1 VKKLTCIVCPKG
13 CLLKVEKLDN
23 EWIVEGA
30 SCKKGKEFAI
40 SEMTLAKRSLSSTV
54 KTTFKNMPRLP
65 VKTDGEIPRELI
77 SPLMEKINGVILD
90 YPVNAG
96 EIILKNVLDTRIN
109 IVATTDLGKIFQE
122 KTYA

>member
-1 VKKLTCIVCPKG
+1 
-13 CLLKVEKLDN
+13 
-23 EWIVEGA
+23 
-30 SCKKGKEFAI
+30 
-40 SEMTLAKRSLSSTV
+40 
-54 KTTFKNMPRLP
+54 
-65 VKTDGEIPRELI
+65 
-77 SPLMEKINGVILD
+77 MEKINGVILD